1 MKAINIP
8 FTIKSGIEIT
18 KKQPYLHS
26 GENRRMRRLKQPL
39 FIGNGNQYPI
49 TVVGKLK
56 YLRHIQVT
64 PDGKKIM
71 HYLSI

>member
-1 MKAINIP
+1 MNIP

-26 GENRRMRRLKQPL
+26 GQNRRARRLRQPP
-39 FIGNGNQYPI
+39 FIGNGKQYPI
-49 TVVGKLK
+49 TVSGKLK
-56 YLRHIQVT
+56 YLRHIQIT

-71 HYLSI
+71 HYLSL